1 METLVPSVWNM
12 CHANSQMFAAIASL
26 NGDTISTTLGSAPLS
41 RLVETEIAD
50 GRQMTSPPGAW
61 YG

>member
-1 METLVPSVWNM
+1 
-12 CHANSQMFAAIASL
+12 MFAAIASL